1 MIDGRTH
8 MDEALMDRALMDR
21 ARQRWNSMVRGLAA
35 VVIASG
41 CFAAFVPSASATV
54 DGKVGEHEHDS
65 ADSCEPQ
72 DDGSRGGIPEL
83 LKTVTRRDQA
93 DGSVSVTVRL
103 VGPAGLTA
111 TTVHDCTWVDG
122 SGNAG
127 RDDHERSLKTVT
139 DVVFAPAADGT
150 SVVEFLYTVPAAMKA
165 VHHSLCDQVRLGG
178 SATDD
183 DRDEGTDRR
192 VLLSNV
198 ACATTFE
205 PVVPE
210 APVVPLLGVSGAVT
224 LAVVSRRRRN
234 GRPSARATATA
245 TAAAG

>member
-1 MIDGRTH
+1 MEQTP
-8 MDEALMDRALMDR
+8 MDEDTMGTT
-21 ARQRWNSMVRGLAA
+21 RQRRSTFGRACAAVALAA
-35 VVIASG
+35 ISVAVLSAP
-41 CFAAFVPSASATV
+41 ASASV

-72 DDGSRGGIPEL
+72 DDSSRAGIPEL
-83 LKTVTRRDQA
+83 FKTVTRRDQA
-93 DGSVSVTVRL
+93 DGSVTVTVRL

-122 SGNAG
+122 SGNAA
-127 RDDHERSLKTVT
+127 RDDHERSLKTAT

-165 VHHSLCDQVRLGG
+165 IRHPLCDQVRLGG

-183 DRDEGTDRR
+183 DSAEGSDRR

-198 ACATTFE
+198 ACATTLE

-210 APVVPLLGVSGAVT
+210 APIVPLLGASGAVM
-224 LAVVSRRRRN
+224 LAIVSWRRR
-234 GRPSARATATA
+234 GARPVATV
-245 TAAAG
+245 G